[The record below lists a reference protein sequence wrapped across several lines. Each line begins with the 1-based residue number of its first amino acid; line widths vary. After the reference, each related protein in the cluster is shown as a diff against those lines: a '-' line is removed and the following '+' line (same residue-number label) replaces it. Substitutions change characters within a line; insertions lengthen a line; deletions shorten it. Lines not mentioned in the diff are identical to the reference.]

1 MTELEYVK
9 RENELLKEQIDLY
22 KKLLDTYKKL
32 LEKEKNNNLEDF
44 IETPPWNEPYFP
56 QTPLPHTPPT
66 ITWTAHGPIDNQTE
80 YIN

>member
-9 RENELLKEQIDLY
+9 RENELLKEQIELY
-22 KKLLDTYKKL
+22 KELLD
-32 LEKEKNNNLEDF
+32 EKEKNKSLEDL
-44 IETPPWNEPYFP
+44 IEMPAWNEPYFP
-56 QTPLPHTPPT
+56 QTPLPYTPPT